1 MRDDH
6 YTPKPDD
13 NARLPAHP
21 ALTPAEQ
28 GASPE
33 TADAYPQRRVP
44 VLLRLI
50 RRAVLFLGLETF
62 ALTLYYVSGNQQHF
76 LEADIMTILR
86 ATGIS
91 AIALAL
97 FCAAGMAASIWFT
110 VSQKRPLLLLR
121 LIPYGI
127 LLVLAAALTVFVLT
141 VDLLS
146 AGLA

>member
-6 YTPKPDD
+6 YTPKLDD

-21 ALTPAEQ
+21 EP
-28 GASPE
+28 
-33 TADAYPQRRVP
+33 ADARAQRHVP

-50 RRAVLFLGLETF
+50 RRAVLFLGLET
-62 ALTLYYVSGNQQHF
+62 LTLALYYVSGNLQHF
-76 LEADIMTILR
+76 LEIDIMTILR

-97 FCAAGMAASIWFT
+97 FCVAGMAASIWFT
-110 VSQKRPLLLLR
+110 VAQKRPAFLLR
-121 LIPYGI
+121 LLPYGI
-127 LLVLAAALTVFVLT
+127 LLVLATALTVFVLT

>member
-13 NARLPAHP
+13 NARLPAISEP
-21 ALTPAEQ
+21 
-28 GASPE
+28 
-33 TADAYPQRRVP
+33 ADARAQRHIP

-50 RRAVLFLGLETF
+50 RRAVLFLGLETL
-62 ALTLYYVSGNQQHF
+62 ALALYYVSGNLQHF
-76 LEADIMTILR
+76 LEIDIMTILR

-97 FCAAGMAASIWFT
+97 FCAAGMAASIWFA
-110 VSQKRPLLLLR
+110 VAQKRPSFLLR

>member
-13 NARLPAHP
+13 NARLPAISEP
-21 ALTPAEQ
+21 
-28 GASPE
+28 
-33 TADAYPQRRVP
+33 ADARAQRHIP

-50 RRAVLFLGLETF
+50 RRAVLFLGLETL
-62 ALTLYYVSGNQQHF
+62 ALALYYVSGNLQHF
-76 LEADIMTILR
+76 LEIDIMTILR
-86 ATGIS
+86 VTGIS

-97 FCAAGMAASIWFT
+97 FCAAGMAASIWFA
-110 VSQKRPLLLLR
+110 VAQKRPAFLLR

>member
-13 NARLPAHP
+13 NARLPAISEP
-21 ALTPAEQ
+21 ADGRA
-28 GASPE
+28 
-33 TADAYPQRRVP
+33 QRHIP

-50 RRAVLFLGLETF
+50 RRAVLFLGLETL
-62 ALTLYYVSGNQQHF
+62 ALALYYVSGNLQHF
-76 LEADIMTILR
+76 LEIDIMTILR

-97 FCAAGMAASIWFT
+97 FCAAGMAASIWLA
-110 VSQKRPLLLLR
+110 VAQKRPAFLLR